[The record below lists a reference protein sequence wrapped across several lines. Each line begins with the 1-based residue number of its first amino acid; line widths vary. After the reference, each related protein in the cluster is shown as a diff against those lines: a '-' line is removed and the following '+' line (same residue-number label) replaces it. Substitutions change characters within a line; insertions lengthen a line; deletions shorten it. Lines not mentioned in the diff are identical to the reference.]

1 MFDSFASLDP
11 VDLDWLNA
19 PAPIVDSAE
28 HAEALQTELEALRRR
43 IEVSMAE
50 VLSGV
55 AKKGLYQ
62 EDGCGSVSSW
72 LRKVLNVSAPEAKRL
87 GRVADVIHAHPCV
100 GDRLR
105 AGTLGV
111 AQATRLAGLHANPR
125 VSGVLPEFLP
135 TLVGY
140 AESLPFE
147 DFNTVAIRWEQLA
160 DADGA
165 HREHEAVH
173 ASREAGVHTVGSVT
187 YVDARL
193 GNAQGSMIAE
203 VFEKYVQA
211 ELARDL
217 AGVEPGSASSCL
229 ARTSK
234 QRRAD
239 AMFAVFASAADRF
252 LPAPEP
258 LVNILIDQETYER
271 TLAAMEAGERIPPL
285 VDPSENLLDKRCE
298 TSGGVVLDPV
308 GVVSAS
314 LVGQVRRVVMNAAGV
329 PVDLG
334 RRARIF
340 SGGAR
345 AAALL
350 RRRRCI
356 WPGCDVLTCE
366 VDHLVPWSEG
376 GTTSA
381 DNADP
386 LCRRHNRLKT
396 AGYQTTYD
404 PRNRHTGVQT
414 PTGRHLAPV
423 WSGP

>member
-1 MFDSFASLDP
+1 MFDSLDS
-11 VDLDWLNA
+11 VDLGWLED
-19 PAPIVDSAE
+19 PLPSVDSAE
-28 HAEALQTELEALRRR
+28 HAEELLIELEVLRRR

-50 VLSGV
+50 VLAGV

-72 LRKVLNVSAPEAKRL
+72 LRKVLNVSAQEAKRL
-87 GRVADVIHAHPCV
+87 GRVADVVDAHPFV
-100 GDRLR
+100 GERLR
-105 AGTLGV
+105 AGKLGV

-125 VSGVLPEFLP
+125 VTGVLPDFLA

-140 AESLPFE
+140 AESLPFN

-173 ASREAGVHTVGSVT
+173 ATREAGVHTVGSVT
-187 YVDARL
+187 YIDARL
-193 GNAQGSMIAE
+193 GNAQGALIAE

-217 AGVEPGSASSCL
+217 AEVEPGAGPTSL

-258 LVNILIDQETYER
+258 LVNILIDQTTYER
-271 TLAAMEAGERIPPL
+271 TLAAMESGERLSAL
-285 VDPSENLLDKRCE
+285 VDPAENLLDKRCE
-298 TSGGVVLDPV
+298 TTGGVVLDSV
-308 GVVSAS
+308 DVVSAS
-314 LVGQVRRVVMNAAGV
+314 LVGQVRRVVMSAAGV
-329 PVDLG
+329 PIDLG
-334 RRARIF
+334 RRARVF

-366 VDHLVPWSEG
+366 VDHRVPWSEG
-376 GTTSA
+376 GTTSVH
-381 DNADP
+381 NADP

-396 AGYQTTYD
+396 VGYRTTYD
-404 PRNRHTGVQT
+404 PQTRHTGVQT
-414 PTGRHLAPV
+414 TSGRHLTPV
-423 WSGP
+423 